1 MSRNRQSRSRERRG
15 RDTRDLNWY
24 RIDLHL
30 HTPASADYQEPGV
43 TLLDILRRA
52 ETRSADIIAITDHN
66 TVEGYVS
73 LRRGLENLTL
83 LESLG
88 RITQE
93 ELSQLEE
100 YRRLLS
106 KILVLPGVEFTA
118 TFGFHILGIFPPDT
132 SVRKLEHT
140 LLDLNIPEESLEK
153 GTGVV
158 GATTDVLNAYEILH
172 EAGALVIPA
181 HVNSTHGIAMQNMP
195 FGGQTKIAFTQS
207 PLIHALEATDLE
219 GNSRRSTRKFFNG
232 SKPDYP
238 RRLHIIQGSDAHRI
252 NRNPAREKDLGV
264 GDRMTEVHLA
274 EPTFEALKELFES
287 EQFNRTRPY
296 RPSRDPYDFIRTAR
310 SEGNTFVQSFHEN
323 PPKRRGRL
331 SPILRDVVALANEN
345 GGTIFIGLSAN
356 PKDDVTGVK
365 DAARIASEL
374 KEDVARH
381 VTPPITVT
389 TDLGATGGKQ
399 IVIVTVPTGHE
410 KPYAVAPGNIY
421 VRQEGDTTLAMRDEI
436 VDLVKS
442 GLESEHS
449 VLPLLG
455 GESANGTEEPTE
467 PAKRSRQRR
476 RSQQTP
482 EQPPAED
489 NQSQQTDGAVPL
501 PRTGVEIVESTER
514 DGVIYHS
521 MRDLRNLKVVHN
533 VTRDSARAL
542 WRYAITQKEQHD
554 ITANEVNW
562 KNGRGFWKAYK
573 PRNAGERFN
582 LVYRDGSN
590 SNMRVFYGVTEDG
603 LDGEWR
609 AVVPAKHLDS

>member
-1 MSRNRQSRSRERRG
+1 MSRSRQAKSRERRG

-24 RIDLHL
+24 RIDLHI

-43 TLLDILRRA
+43 SLLDILRRA

-66 TVEGYVS
+66 TVEGYAS
-73 LRRGLENLTL
+73 LQRGLQNLTL

-88 RITQE
+88 RITQD
-93 ELSQLEE
+93 ELAQLEE

-132 SVRKLEHT
+132 SIRKLEHT
-140 LLDLNIPEESLEK
+140 LLDLNIPEPQIEE

-158 GATTDVLNAYEILH
+158 GATTDVLNGYEVLH

-219 GNSRRSTRKFFNG
+219 SNSRRSTRKFFNG

-238 RRLHIIQGSDAHRI
+238 RRLHIIQGSDAHRL
-252 NRNPAREKDLGV
+252 NRNPARERDLGV
-264 GDRMTEVHLA
+264 GDRMTEVHLP
-274 EPTFEALKELFES
+274 EPSFEALRELFES

-310 SEGNTFVQSFHEN
+310 SEGNTFVQSFHED

-345 GGTIFIGLSAN
+345 GGTIFVGLSPN
-356 PKDDVTGVK
+356 EKEPVQGVP
-365 DAARIASEL
+365 DAAQVAQEV

-381 VTPPITVT
+381 VTPPITIT
-389 TDLGATGGKQ
+389 TDVGTTGGKQ
-399 IVIVTVPTGHE
+399 IVIITVPAGHE

-436 VDLVKS
+436 VDLVRS
-442 GLESEHS
+442 GIEAEQS
-449 VLPLLG
+449 VLPLLTTDTP
-455 GESANGTEEPTE
+455 EVEPDQR
-467 PAKRSRQRR
+467 PATRTRPERQRR
-476 RSQQTP
+476 AAPSEDGQVEPDEP
-482 EQPPAED
+482 EVEVQK
-489 NQSQQTDGAVPL
+489 VPL
-501 PRTGVEIVESTER
+501 PRTGVEIVESNER
-514 DGVIYHS
+514 EGVIYHS

-542 WRYAITQKEQHD
+542 WRYAIVQKEQHEIQPD
-554 ITANEVNW
+554 EVTW
-562 KNGRGFWKAYK
+562 ANGRGFWKAYK
-573 PRNAGERFN
+573 PRNASERFN
-582 LVYRDGSN
+582 LVYRDASG
-590 SNMRVFYGVTEDG
+590 MRVFYGVTEDG

-609 AVVPAKHLDS
+609 KVVPVKHLDS

>member
-1 MSRNRQSRSRERRG
+1 MSRSRPSRTRERRG

-66 TVEGYVS
+66 TVEGYAS
-73 LRRGLENLTL
+73 LQRGLENLSL
-83 LESLG
+83 LETLG
-88 RITQE
+88 RISQE
-93 ELSQLEE
+93 ELAQLDE

-132 SVRKLEHT
+132 SIRKLEHT
-140 LLDLNIPEESLEK
+140 LLDLNIPEAQIEQ

-158 GATTDVLNAYEILH
+158 GATTDVLNAYDILH
-172 EAGALVIPA
+172 DAGALVIPA

-219 GNSRRSTRKFFNG
+219 NNSRRSTRKFFNG

-238 RRLHIIQGSDAHRI
+238 RRLHIIQGSDAHRL

-264 GDRMTEVHLA
+264 GDRMTEVHLP
-274 EPTFEALKELFES
+274 EPTFDALRELFET

-356 PKDDVTGVK
+356 PKDEVRGAQ
-365 DAARIASEL
+365 DAAKISEEL

-381 VTPPITVT
+381 VTPPITIATDVGVT
-389 TDLGATGGKQ
+389 GDKQ
-399 IVIVTVPTGHE
+399 IVVVTVPTGHE

-442 GLESEHS
+442 GLDSEHS

-455 GESANGTEEPTE
+455 GEEPNGAQE
-467 PAKRSRQRR
+467 PAAPARRTRR
-476 RSQQTP
+476 RQSAEPMPDESSPVTQ
-482 EQPPAED
+482 EQIEE
-489 NQSQQTDGAVPL
+489 QLLPL
-501 PRTGVEIVESTER
+501 PRTGVEIVESSER

-521 MRDLRNLKVVHN
+521 MRDLRNQKVVHN

-542 WRYAITQKEQHD
+542 WRYAITQKEQHELS
-554 ITANEVNW
+554 ANDVSW
-562 KNGRGFWKAYK
+562 VNGRGFWKAYK
-573 PRNAGERFN
+573 PRNASERYN
-582 LVYRDGSN
+582 LVYLDGSEL
-590 SNMRVFYGVTEDG
+590 RVFYGVTEDG
-603 LDGEWR
+603 LDSEWR
-609 AVVPAKHLDS
+609 RAIPDKHLES

>member
-1 MSRNRQSRSRERRG
+1 M
-15 RDTRDLNWY
+15 
-24 RIDLHL
+24 
-30 HTPASADYQEPGV
+30 

-66 TVEGYVS
+66 TVEGYAS
-73 LRRGLENLTL
+73 LQRGLQNLTL

-88 RITQE
+88 RITQDE
-93 ELSQLEE
+93 HAQLEE

-132 SVRKLEHT
+132 SIRKLEHT
-140 LLDLNIPEESLEK
+140 LLDLNIPDAQLEE

-172 EAGALVIPA
+172 DAGAMVIPA

-219 GNSRRSTRKFFNG
+219 SNSRRSTRKFFNG

-238 RRLHIIQGSDAHRI
+238 RRLHIIQGSDAHRL

-264 GDRMTEVHLA
+264 GDRMTEVHLP
-274 EPTFEALKELFES
+274 EPTFEALRELFES

-310 SEGNTFVQSFHEN
+310 SEGNTFVQSFHEL

-345 GGTIFIGLSAN
+345 GGTIFVGLSAN
-356 PKDDVTGVK
+356 PKEQVKGVQ
-365 DAARIASEL
+365 DAAQICQDV
-374 KEDVARH
+374 KEDAARH
-381 VTPPITVT
+381 VTPPITIT
-389 TDLGATGGKQ
+389 TDVGMTENRN
-399 IVIVTVPTGHE
+399 IVIITVPAGHE

-421 VRQEGDTTLAMRDEI
+421 VRQEGETTLAMRDEI

-442 GLESEHS
+442 GLESEQS

-455 GESANGTEEPTE
+455 GETQESDGEETKPK
-467 PAKRSRQRR
+467 ARSTRR
-476 RSQQTP
+476 RPAPARNDTKPDDQE
-482 EQPPAED
+482 EQSED
-489 NQSQQTDGAVPL
+489 TGVPL

-514 DGVIYHS
+514 EGVIYHS

-554 ITANEVNW
+554 IKADEVSW
-562 KNGRGFWKAYK
+562 VNGRGFWKAYK
-573 PRNAGERFN
+573 PRNASERFN
-582 LVYRDGSN
+582 LVYREGRDL
-590 SNMRVFYGVTEDG
+590 RVFYGVTEDG
-603 LDGEWR
+603 LDSEWR
-609 AVVPAKHLDS
+609 RVVPNKHLDG

>member
-1 MSRNRQSRSRERRG
+1 MSRSRQSRSRERRG

-52 ETRSADIIAITDHN
+52 ETRSADIVAITDHN
-66 TVEGYVS
+66 TVEGYAS

-83 LESLG
+83 LETLG

-93 ELSQLEE
+93 ELSQLNE

-132 SVRKLEHT
+132 SIRKLEHT
-140 LLDLNIPEESLEK
+140 LLDLNIPEAQLEE

-158 GATTDVLNAYEILH
+158 GATTDVLNAYDILH
-172 EAGALVIPA
+172 DAGALVIPA

-219 GNSRRSTRKFFNG
+219 SNSRRSTRKFFNG

-238 RRLHIIQGSDAHRI
+238 RRLHIIQGSDAHRL

-264 GDRMTEVHLA
+264 GDRMTEVHLP
-274 EPTFEALKELFES
+274 EPTFEALKDLFET

-296 RPSRDPYDFIRTAR
+296 RPSQDPYDFIRTAR

-345 GGTIFIGLSAN
+345 GGTVFIGLSAN
-356 PKDDVTGVK
+356 PKDEVAGVK
-365 DAARIASEL
+365 DAMKISNEL

-381 VTPPITVT
+381 VTPPISVT
-389 TDLGATGGKQ
+389 TDVGVTGGKQ

-442 GLESEHS
+442 GLESEQS

-455 GESANGTEEPTE
+455 GENANGVEEPVA
-467 PAKRSRQRR
+467 PARRARQQRPT
-476 RSQQTP
+476 SQVARERPP
-482 EQPPAED
+482 EDKPDE
-489 NQSQQTDGAVPL
+489 QQEKQVPL

-514 DGVIYHS
+514 EGVIYHS

-554 ITANEVNW
+554 ISADEVDW
-562 KNGRGFWKAYK
+562 RNGRGFWKAYK
-573 PRNAGERFN
+573 PRNASERFN
-582 LVYRDGSN
+582 LVYREGSDL
-590 SNMRVFYGVTEDG
+590 RVFYGVTEDG

-609 AVVPAKHLDS
+609 NVIPVKHLES